1 MQALPKEI
9 RVRLS
14 ALSGPQGEEACEELR
29 GLIHEGGAGGVAAEL
44 ARNQKGMEALAR
56 ALTGE
61 SEAMRLC
68 AASCFRWVVFFFLCL
83 FLVHLE
89 GVIQARL
96 AAGGVCKW
104 PFLISCSFSFL
115 WIERHDTLLFL
126 GRDAG
131 LMTELMIPCCSW
143 GEMQS

>member
-9 RVRLS
+9 RARLS

-83 FLVHLE
+83 VLVHLK

-96 AAGGVCKW
+96 AAGQCANT
-104 PFLISCSFSFL
+104 ISGSQRF
-115 WIERHDTLLFL
+115 ERMGNATDYVDSNQL
-126 GRDAG
+126 
-131 LMTELMIPCCSW
+131 
-143 GEMQS
+143 Q